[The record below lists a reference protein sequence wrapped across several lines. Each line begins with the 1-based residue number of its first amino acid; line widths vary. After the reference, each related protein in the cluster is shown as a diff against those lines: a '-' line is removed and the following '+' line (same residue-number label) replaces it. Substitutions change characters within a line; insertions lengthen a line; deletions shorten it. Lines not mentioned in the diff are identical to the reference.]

1 MTRAPSVS
9 SARQRL
15 PLLVGAALASASSL
29 LAPGAAR
36 AASKPAARAH
46 EAPAAS
52 DAAAWMTPSE
62 KSGFVTTPRY
72 DETIAFLRRL
82 EQASPWIKVTSF
94 GTSPEGRDL
103 VLVVASKDRLFTP
116 AAARDS
122 GKAIVLLQAGI
133 HAGEI
138 DGKDAGLML
147 LRDMCITKT
156 RAALLDRTI
165 LLFMPMYN
173 VDGHERFG
181 PYNRI
186 NQDGPK
192 ETGWRTNSL
201 SLNLNRDYLKAD
213 AVETRAWLR
222 TFTTWWPDLTIDA
235 HVTDGSDYRYV
246 VTYAIETGPNVPPS
260 IADWVKRVVIGKAV
274 PAIVADG
281 QSISPYINL
290 IDETDPTRGESA
302 PVSPPRFSTGYTVL
316 QNRPS
321 FLIETHMLKPYEA
334 RVRATTSTVA
344 ALMQACG
351 DDAKGLHDAIAAA
364 EAQAKLPGR
373 TPLRFRLTEATH
385 PVEFK
390 GYRFTREPSPVSGA
404 LRIVYSKEPL
414 DLTVPMQDRSEVAL
428 DVERPRA
435 YLVPRQWANVI
446 EVLRTHG
453 LRLQALTSPVA
464 AAVDGYRL
472 SEPKWNQEPFESHH
486 QVTFKCERVNR
497 MQRSFPAGTV
507 VVPLDQPGS
516 AVAVNL
522 LDPQGVDSFVSWGYF
537 DAVFERK
544 EYAEPYVLEAMA
556 QTMLE
561 KDPAL
566 AREFETALADPA
578 FAADP
583 RRRLDFFYQRS
594 PYWEDTVGLY
604 PVAMVTS
611 ADLKLATQELT
622 GKELPPR
629 RAAPVLDPATGRP
642 RTVRNEN

>member
-1 MTRAPSVS
+1 MRG
-9 SARQRL
+9 
-15 PLLVGAALASASSL
+15 LVLSLAV
-29 LAPGAAR
+29 LATGTAF
-36 AASKPAARAH
+36 AASPPDKG
-46 EAPAAS
+46 
-52 DAAAWMTPSE
+52 DWTTPSE
-62 KSGFVTTPRY
+62 KSGFATTPRY
-72 DETIAFLRRL
+72 DETLAFLRRL

-103 VLVVASKDRLFTP
+103 VLVVVSKDRLFDP
-116 AAARDS
+116 DAARKS

-147 LRDMCITKT
+147 LRDLCVTKT
-156 RAALLDRTI
+156 RQALLDNTI

-173 VDGHERFG
+173 VDGHERFS

-186 NQDGPK
+186 NQNGPK
-192 ETGWRTNSL
+192 EMGWRTTSL

-213 AVETRAWLR
+213 AVETRAWLGA
-222 TFTTWWPDLTIDA
+222 FTSWWPDLTIDA
-235 HVTDGSDYRYV
+235 HVTDGADYRYV
-246 VTYAIETGPNVPPS
+246 VTYAIETGPNVPQPV
-260 IADWVKRVVIGKAV
+260 ADWAKRVVIGKAV
-274 PAIVADG
+274 PAIAADG
-281 QSISPYINL
+281 QSISPYIDL
-290 IDETDPTRGESA
+290 VDETDPAKGERA
-302 PVSPPRFSTGYTVL
+302 GVTPPRFSTGYTVL

-334 RVRATTSTVA
+334 RVRATYSTVA

-364 EAQAKLPGR
+364 EAQAKLPGK
-373 TPLRFRLTEATH
+373 TPLRFKLEDATR

-390 GYRFTREPSPVSGA
+390 GYRFTREPSPISGTM
-404 LRIVYSKEPL
+404 RIVYSKEPL
-414 DLTVPMQDRSEVAL
+414 DLTVPMQDQSDVTL
-428 DVERPRA
+428 SVERPRA
-435 YLVPRQWANVI
+435 YLVPRQWTGVI

-453 LRLQALTSPVA
+453 LRLLTLSAPLT

-472 SEPKWNQEPFESHH
+472 SEPKWSQEPFESHH
-486 QVTFKCERVNR
+486 QVTFKCDPIPGAMRT
-497 MQRSFPAGTV
+497 FPAGTI

-537 DAVFERK
+537 DSVFEQK

-556 QTMLE
+556 ETMMQ
-561 KDPAL
+561 KDPSL
-566 AREFETALADPA
+566 AKEFEAALADPD
-578 FAADP
+578 FAGNP
-583 RRRLDFFYQRS
+583 RRRLDFFYKRS
-594 PYWEDTVGLY
+594 PYREDTIGLY

-611 ADLKLATQELT
+611 PDVKLVTKALRKDEPFLNPRT
-622 GKELPPR
+622 GL
-629 RAAPVLDPATGRP
+629 P

>member
-1 MTRAPSVS
+1 VRRVPA
-9 SARQRL
+9 
-15 PLLVGAALASASSL
+15 LVILALATGPA
-29 LAPGAAR
+29 LADTGDWTT
-36 AASKPAARAH
+36 PA
-46 EAPAAS
+46 
-52 DAAAWMTPSE
+52 E

-72 DETIAFLRRL
+72 DETIVYLHRL
-82 EQASPWIKVTSF
+82 EQASPWIRMTSF

-103 VLVVASKDRLFTP
+103 VLVVASKDRLFDP
-116 AAARDS
+116 DAARRS
-122 GKAIVLLQAGI
+122 GKAVVLLQAGI

-147 LRDMCITKT
+147 LRDMCVTKT
-156 RAALLDRTI
+156 RQALLDKTI

-186 NQDGPK
+186 NQNGPK
-192 ETGWRTNSL
+192 EMGWRTTSL

-213 AVETRAWLR
+213 AVETRAWLGV
-222 TFTTWWPDLTIDA
+222 FTSWWPDLTIDA
-235 HVTDGSDYRYV
+235 HVTDGADYQYV
-246 VTYAIETGPNVPPS
+246 VTYAVETGPNVPPPV
-260 IADWVKRVVIGKAV
+260 ADWVKRVILGRAV
-274 PAIVADG
+274 PAIAADG
-281 QSISPYINL
+281 QSIAPYVGL
-290 IDETDPTRGESA
+290 KDDTDPSKGETV
-302 PVSPPRFSTGYTVL
+302 PVTPPRFSTGYTVL

-321 FLIETHMLKPYEA
+321 FLIETHMLKPYEP
-334 RVRATTSTVA
+334 RVRATYSTVA

-364 EAQAKLPGR
+364 EAQAKLPGK
-373 TPLRFRLTEATH
+373 TPLRFKLTDATH

-404 LRIVYSKEPL
+404 LRIAYSKDPL
-414 DLTVPMQDRSEVAL
+414 DLMVPLQDQSEVVL

-435 YLVPRQWANVI
+435 YLVPRQWTNVI
-446 EVLRTHG
+446 AVLKAHG
-453 LRLQALTSPVA
+453 LRLQALSAPLTAS
-464 AAVDGYRL
+464 VDGYRL

-486 QVTFKCERVNR
+486 QVTFKCDRFSGMTR
-497 MQRSFPAGTV
+497 TFPAGTV

-537 DAVFERK
+537 DSVFEQK

-566 AREFETALADPA
+566 AKEFQAALADPA

-583 RRRLDFFYQRS
+583 HRRLEFFYRKS
-594 PYWEDTVGLY
+594 PFWEDTIGLY

-611 ADLKLATQELT
+611 PDLRLATEAFPAGKAPRAKKDEPFLDPVT
-622 GKELPPR
+622 GK
-629 RAAPVLDPATGRP
+629 P